1 MVVVVVVVLLVE
13 GAGLLALLERVGLLV
28 WAKQRPV
35 ALRRTAAAAID
46 LRVIFMGSFVLGLLC
61 VIRMTGQCEEL
72 PGRRSTPF
80 TK

>member
-1 MVVVVVVVLLVE
+1 MLVVLLELVVE